1 MKKTAC
7 ILMTLIM
14 FFFACSEEDKE
25 TSVRNFRPLNL
36 SVQVKDGFKVAVFW
50 EEVSNSVSYTLQIS
64 DVADFSH
71 VIKDTIVAA
80 SGCEIEAFPGYFY
93 LRVRSNNINE
103 EFSSRWQISEFE
115 VVMENAITDLI
126 RVCFSYSVDVRS

>member
-1 MKKTAC
+1 
-7 ILMTLIM
+7 MTLIM

-71 VIKDTIVAA
+71 VIKDTIVAV

-115 VVMENAITDLI
+115 VVMENAITDLATLASCA
-126 RVCFSYSVDVRS
+126 R